1 MSQLTDEEIL
11 MAAQGDALDEV
22 ENFNARK
29 GLRIGM
35 AVAVIAII
43 VMFLVEYIIFK
54 KLDFGK
60 PVILGLMATIA
71 DLTDGIINR
80 RKKYIVKG
88 IVEAVFTLFLLI
100 LYIGEL
106 IA

>member
-11 MAAQGDALDEV
+11 MVAQGDSLDEA
-22 ENFNARK
+22 ENYNARK

-35 AVAVIAII
+35 AVAVVAII
-43 VMFLVEYIIFK
+43 VMFLVEYYIFK

-71 DLTDGIINR
+71 DLTDGIING
-80 RKKYIVKG
+80 RKKYIIKG

-106 IA
+106 VA

>member
-1 MSQLTDEEIL
+1 MNQLSNEEIL
-11 MAAQGDALDEV
+11 KAAQTDTLDEV
-22 ENFNARK
+22 ESLNARK

-35 AVAVIAII
+35 AVAVVAII
-43 VMFLVEYIIFK
+43 AMFLVEYMIFK
-54 KLDFGK
+54 KMDFGK

-71 DLTDGIINR
+71 DLTDGITNS
-80 RKKYIVKG
+80 RKKFIIIG
-88 IVEAVFTLFLLI
+88 IVEAIFTAFLLI